1 MRDPPN
7 PGKGF
12 YYNVY
17 IHHGDDDLFPSGWG
31 MGQGTDIFGVP
42 FLTLGYGGMFSSTA
56 YHEGFHIFQYDANS
70 PGYST
75 LSIP

>member
-70 PGYST
+70 PGDST